1 MNKNGNRSLK
11 STERNQNKLD
21 LKDILSSVQVI
32 LTSFSFR
39 FRSYLTDNLVLL

>member
-39 FRSYLTDNLVLL
+39 FHSYLTET